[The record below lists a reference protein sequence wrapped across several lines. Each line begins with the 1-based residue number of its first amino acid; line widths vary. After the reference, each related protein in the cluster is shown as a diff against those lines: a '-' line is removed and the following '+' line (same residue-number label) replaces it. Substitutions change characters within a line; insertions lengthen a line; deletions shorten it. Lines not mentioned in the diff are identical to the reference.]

1 MAPNRSGKSENSN
14 TVEEDGLMCEGD
26 KHCDGKW
33 PMLWRENRVKMG
45 RSLPQLHNSL
55 HLYELADVFEDFVR
69 SQQPSRRTTAIRFL
83 KVPHGAAAAAAGVH
97 LVELLGEATSS
108 FSHKLPASQSP
119 SLPFSPGSP
128 DKKAFVRDLRRFLQ
142 EQYPGSKLEVF
153 GSSKNGFATESSDL
167 DLTLVFAEG
176 SREADTFRSGS
187 NGDKIKLL
195 FQVTSVLTTSRKKVN
210 IRDIEAVP
218 RARVKIVKFISYK
231 HHFAVD
237 LSFSNH
243 LALRNTAL
251 LNEYTK
257 YEPLLV
263 SLVVIL
269 KKIIKESGNL
279 PSRAG
284 GISSYAYS
292 LMMIFYLQ
300 QKGYLPCLQHV
311 RAIGTE
317 HNRVAHLSIHPSIH
331 PSTSPTTYPS
341 AYVGDTK
348 PNIIEDDCNVWFQTD
363 RDVVKSMWKAPTGR
377 KTVADLW
384 LGFLRFYL
392 FEFEWFKYNVA
403 IDSLDLVEIDNTTE
417 CISIMDPFDTLFN
430 LTRNTMPMGT
440 SKEVTHPTTCQLNNY
455 PLLTPPPPPPPT
467 PPPSH
472 HPQSLTHSLTPS
484 IPYLLPA

>member
-167 DLTLVFAEG
+167 DLTL
-176 SREADTFRSGS
+176 
-187 NGDKIKLL
+187 LL

-300 QKGYLPCLQHV
+300 QKGYLPCLQH
-311 RAIGTE
+311 
-317 HNRVAHLSIHPSIH
+317 
-331 PSTSPTTYPS
+331 

-430 LTRNTMPMGT
+430 LTRNTMPMVFVKMMLTFYNVLEHHLGCR
-440 SKEVTHPTTCQLNNY
+440 KRPTTDLQCWKESLFLSPKLRNNRGHV
-455 PLLTPPPPPPPT
+455 L
-467 PPPSH
+467 PS
-472 HPQSLTHSLTPS
+472 
-484 IPYLLPA
+484 